1 MALTINPRLQGLAPS
16 GIRRFSALAAATP
29 GCVSLTLGEPGE
41 GTPPAI
47 RDRVGE
53 DLAAGLTHYPPNNGF
68 PWLREAIASSEAA
81 RGVSDEVAT
90 PDNAIATV
98 GATEALFVA
107 LSTILEPGDEVIVPT
122 PAFSLYGSIAS
133 LLGARVVELDTEPAG
148 YQVDPAA
155 LGRAVTSRTKA
166 VVLCSPN
173 NPTGCV
179 LDDAS
184 LSAVAAAARDHD
196 LFVVCDDVYRLL
208 SYDGEAPSFAPAHP
222 ELADRTL
229 VVGSLSKPWAMTGWR
244 MGWLLGPSRV
254 MGQAA
259 KVHQFAVSSIPAF
272 VQHAGVEALGT
283 DVDQMRE
290 SYHRRRDRVV
300 EALGQM
306 GLPTPRP
313 RGAFY
318 AFPDVREFGL
328 TSEEFCERAIR
339 EAGVALVPG
348 TFFGGEGHVRLSYAC
363 DDHTL
368 AEGLA
373 RLARFV
379 DALREG
385 GASDGRA

>member
-1 MALTINPRLQGLAPS
+1 MALTINPRLRGLAPS
-16 GIRRFSALAAATP
+16 GIRRFSALAAKTP

-68 PWLREAIASSEAA
+68 SWLREAIASSEAA
-81 RGVSDEVAT
+81 RGVSPEVAT
-90 PDNAIATV
+90 PDNVIATV

-122 PAFSLYGSIAS
+122 PAFSLYASIAS

-148 YQVDPAA
+148 YQVDSAA
-155 LGRAVTSRTKA
+155 LGRAVTPRTKA

-179 LDDAS
+179 MDAAS
-184 LSAVAAAARDHD
+184 LSAVSDTARDHD

-229 VVGSLSKPWAMTGWR
+229 VVGSFSKPWAMTGWR
-244 MGWLLGPSRV
+244 MGWLLGPSWI

-259 KVHQFAVSSIPAF
+259 KVHQFTVSSIPAF

-283 DVDQMRE
+283 DVR
-290 SYHRRRDRVV
+290 RRRDRVV
-300 EALGQM
+300 VALGRM

-348 TFFGGEGHVRLSYAC
+348 VFFGGEGHVRLSYAC

-368 AEGLA
+368 DEGLA
-373 RLARFV
+373 RLECFV
-379 DALREG
+379 NELREG
-385 GASDGRA
+385 EASHARA